1 MTKDKT
7 IYSIATGIVCSVMVF
22 SAINF
27 NLANPLGP
35 MKGAF
40 THLGFPSYSRIELT
54 VAKALGVLALLTPGV
69 PRKAK
74 EFAYFGFAITLISA
88 SIAHFSVG
96 DSLPFVVDPLLFL
109 GALITSYI
117 YFHKVSRN
125 EPSPGQVEGL
135 SARQRVGL
143 THTAE
148 NAGAKSGHGF

>member
-1 MTKDKT
+1 MTKDQT

-40 THLGFPSYSRIELT
+40 THLGFPSYFRIELT
-54 VAKALGVLALLTPGV
+54 TAKALGVLTLLIPGI

-109 GALITSYI
+109 GALITSYV
-117 YFHKVSRN
+117 YFNKASRN

-135 SARQRVGL
+135 SVRQGIGL
-143 THTAE
+143 THTGE
-148 NAGAKSGHGF
+148 NAGGNRA